1 MLKMNNTEQM
11 ESCRKFQSLK
21 TESGGNRTYENTM
34 WVSLSVVS
42 NSLQPLVP
50 PARLLCPWDYP
61 VKILLV
67 RILECVASSFTQVTV
82 KAQIDSNKIYY

>member
-1 MLKMNNTEQM
+1 MNNTEQM
-11 ESCRKFQSLK
+11 ESCRKFQSPK
-21 TESGGNRTYENTM
+21 TESGRNKAYENTM

-42 NSLQPLVP
+42 HSLQPHWP
-50 PARLLCPWDYP
+50 PARLLCPWDSP
-61 VKILLV
+61 GKILLV